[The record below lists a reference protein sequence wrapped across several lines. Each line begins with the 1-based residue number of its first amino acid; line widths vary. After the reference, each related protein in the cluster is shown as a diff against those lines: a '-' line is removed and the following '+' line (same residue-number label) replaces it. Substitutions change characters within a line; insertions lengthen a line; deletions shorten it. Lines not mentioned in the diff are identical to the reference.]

1 MGEILFLAF
10 LFLIAGVI
18 AVPIASRLGLGSV
31 LGYLIAG
38 IAISP
43 LLRRLHVDV
52 VSIQH
57 FAEFGVVMMLFLVG
71 LELEPRLLWSM
82 RSKLLGL
89 GGLQVGVTGALVM
102 GIAMMLGQPWSV
114 AMAIGMVF
122 ALSSTA
128 IVLQTLNEKG
138 LMKSDGGQSSFS
150 VLLFQDIAVIPMLA
164 FVPLLALPELANV
177 ATQTAS
183 DGHASGPSFVDN
195 LGAWEQVAVTIA
207 AIAAVVVGGSYL
219 TRPVFRFIAMAKLR
233 ELFTAVALMLV
244 VGIALLMTLVGL
256 SPALGTF
263 LAGVVLANSEYR
275 HELESDIDPFKG
287 LLLGLF
293 FITVGASINFDLL
306 AANTGQIV
314 GLTLGLMFIKSTVL
328 LALAY
333 IFKIRNP
340 DRWLFSLGLAQAGE
354 FGFVLLAFTVAN
366 SVIPASLADQLLLV
380 VALSMLLTPV
390 LFILYDKVIAPR
402 FAGAQASEPDEI
414 DQEGSIIIAGVGR
427 FGGVVNRVLLAA
439 GYKTVVL
446 DHNSEHLERLRAF
459 DIKVFFGDAT
469 RPDLLLAAG
478 IDNARMLII
487 AIDDRERSATSSRII
502 PTSISSPVPS
512 TVTMSTSS
520 GLRAVGTSFGSTSI
534 VRCVQRDRP
543 WRHWDITATMR
554 NDKRAATLRTTR
566 LRCASLLGYTTPT
579 FRCMRTPRTSNEPKL
594 FLRVTRALCKA
605 APTAL
610 VVASN
615 VAGCHPLSMMRQP
628 RSPTTTLGTDRRTVD
643 VTGMTPCLP
652 VSDSDLCV
660 HRTSCSRAEVLRRL
674 LRTARSPTEGDA
686 EDSAPRHMA
695 SFRRQSRRTPRRSC
709 DSTSTATRVGTRPLR
724 RRKGVM
730 RRSGDADRRSK
741 RGLERVASRHNK
753 LVLRNWALR
762 TVPKD

>member
-1 MGEILFLAF
+1 MGEILLLAF

-38 IAISP
+38 VAISP
-43 LLRRLHVDV
+43 LLQQLQVDV

-57 FAEFGVVMMLFLVG
+57 FAELGVVMMLFLVG

-82 RSKLLGL
+82 RGKLLGL
-89 GGLQVGVTGALVM
+89 GGLQVGVTGAIVM
-102 GIAMMLGQPWSV
+102 SIAMALGQPWRV

-164 FVPLLALPELANV
+164 FVPLLALPELAGL
-177 ATQTAS
+177 ADHAG
-183 DGHASGPSFVDN
+183 DGHAAGMSFVDG
-195 LGAWEQVAVTIA
+195 LSAWQQVAVTIA

-233 ELFTAVALMLV
+233 ELFTAFALMMV
-244 VGIALLMTLVGL
+244 IGIALLMTLVGL

-306 AANTGQIV
+306 AANFGQVIAM
-314 GLTLGLMFIKSTVL
+314 TLGLMLIKSLVL
-328 LALAY
+328 LALSYAFR
-333 IFKIRNP
+333 IKNA

-354 FGFVLLAFTVAN
+354 FGFVLLAFTVSNA
-366 SVIPASLADQLLLV
+366 VIPAAIADQLLLV
-380 VALSMLLTPV
+380 VALSMLLTPA

-402 FAGAQASEPDEI
+402 FAGAQAADPDEI
-414 DQEGSIIIAGVGR
+414 DEQGTVIIAGVGR
-427 FGGVVNRVLLAA
+427 FGGVINRILLAA

-469 RPDLLLAAG
+469 RPDLLHAAG
-478 IDNARMLII
+478 IDIARMLII
-487 AIDDRERSATSSRII
+487 AIDDRERATEMVRYVVKHHPHVYVVARAADRHHVYELWAAGCRDIIREHFDSSVRAARSALEALGHHPYDAERQTRGYVENDKIAMRELADLYD
-502 PTSISSPVPS
+502 PDVPVHENTAYVERTKAILAS
-512 TVTMSTSS
+512 HEGAMRGS
-520 GLRAVGTSFGSTSI
+520 AESFGSRVERGWVPPSLDDEAASI
-534 VRCVQRDRP
+534 AD
-543 WRHWDITATMR
+543 
-554 NDKRAATLRTTR
+554 NAA
-566 LRCASLLGYTTPT
+566 SG
-579 FRCMRTPRTSNEPKL
+579 
-594 FLRVTRALCKA
+594 
-605 APTAL
+605 
-610 VVASN
+610 
-615 VAGCHPLSMMRQP
+615 
-628 RSPTTTLGTDRRTVD
+628 
-643 VTGMTPCLP
+643 
-652 VSDSDLCV
+652 VS
-660 HRTSCSRAEVLRRL
+660 
-674 LRTARSPTEGDA
+674 
-686 EDSAPRHMA
+686 
-695 SFRRQSRRTPRRSC
+695 
-709 DSTSTATRVGTRPLR
+709 
-724 RRKGVM
+724 RKI
-730 RRSGDADRRSK
+730 
-741 RGLERVASRHNK
+741 
-753 LVLRNWALR
+753 
-762 TVPKD
+762 